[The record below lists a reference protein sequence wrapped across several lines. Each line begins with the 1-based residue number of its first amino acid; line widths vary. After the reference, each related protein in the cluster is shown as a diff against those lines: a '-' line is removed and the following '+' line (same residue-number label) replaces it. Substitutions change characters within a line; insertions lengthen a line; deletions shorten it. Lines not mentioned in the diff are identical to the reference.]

1 MAFEV
6 DQQTLHAAANDVR
19 STRQD
24 VDGDL
29 NRLRG
34 VIDQLAGTWRGGAA
48 ISFQN
53 LMQRWNEDTRT
64 LLVALDGIGELLDR
78 SGTQHQVTDEAQQA
92 AMSRIQSALNP

>member
-1 MAFEV
+1 MPFEV

-19 STRQD
+19 STRSD

-34 VIDQLAGTWRGGAA
+34 VIDQLAGAWRGTAA
-48 ISFQN
+48 VGFQN
-53 LMQRWNEDTRT
+53 LMQRWNEDTRK

-78 SGTQHQVTDEAQQA
+78 SGTQHQLTDEAQQS
-92 AMSRIQSALNP
+92 AMNRIQSTLNP

>member
-53 LMQRWNEDTRT
+53 LMQRWNEDTRK
-64 LLVALDGIGELLDR
+64 LLVALDGIGELLDQ

-92 AMSRIQSALNP
+92 AMNRIQSALNP